1 MSNLSLE
8 LPINGLSFGN
18 CAVGLLSAL
27 KQKNIDPVL
36 FSIGERADLSSFDKL
51 NLEFYDWLK
60 KISNKSEARHS
71 RDNPIFKLWHIGGSL
86 SSLSKEQTLFTFYEL
101 DSPTETELNILRNQ
115 KNVIVSSSYTK
126 AVFESFGLENVHFT
140 PLGFDNLHF
149 TRKEKVSDDKITFSL
164 FGKLE
169 KRKQHHKVLQSWA
182 KKYGNNSKYQLN
194 CAIQNPFL
202 DQNQQNQAISNILE
216 GKSYFNINFL
226 AFMPTNSLYNDF
238 LNYSDI
244 AIAMSAGEGW
254 GLPEFQSVCLGK
266 HAVVLNAHAY
276 KDWANNENSTLVQPS
291 GKIEAY
297 DGVFFKK
304 GLDFNQG
311 NYFDWNPDDFISA
324 CEEAEK
330 KFLSNPV
337 NENGLKL
344 AEKFTWTNS
353 LDRILSVIAS

>member
-27 KQKNIDPVL
+27 KQRDCNPIL
-36 FSIGERADLSSFDKL
+36 FSIGEKADLSSFDKL
-51 NLEFYDWLK
+51 GLEFYDWLK
-60 KISNKSEARHS
+60 KISNESEARHS
-71 RDNPIFKLWHIGGSL
+71 RDNPILKLWHISGSL
-86 SSLSKEQTLFTFYEL
+86 SSLSRDQSLFTFYEL
-101 DSPTETELNILRNQ
+101 DSPTKTEINILKNQ
-115 KNVIVSSSYTK
+115 KSIIVSSNYTK
-126 AVFESFGLENVHFT
+126 SVFESVGLTNVHFA

-149 TRKEKVSDDKITFSL
+149 HKKDKKQDDKITFSL

-169 KRKQHHKVLQSWA
+169 RRKQHHKVLQSWA
-182 KKYGNNSKYQLN
+182 KKYGNNNKYQLN

-216 GKSYFNINFL
+216 GKNYFNINFL

-244 AIAMSAGEGW
+244 AIAMSSGEGW

-276 KDWANNENSTLVQPS
+276 KDWANSENSVLVQPS

-297 DGVFFKK
+297 DGIFFRK
-304 GLDFNQG
+304 GLEFNQG
-311 NYFDWNPDDFISA
+311 SYFDWNANDFISA

-330 KFLSNPV
+330 RFLANSI

-344 AEKFTWTNS
+344 SEKFTWSNS
-353 LDRILSVIAS
+353 LDHVLKAIE